1 MSLSDPS
8 AVPDAASV
16 TRNRLVLVVYTSAIF
31 VSALLLFSVQPLFTK
46 MVLPRLGGS
55 PAVWSVA
62 MVFFQSLLLGGYAY
76 AHYLMQLRNR
86 MLPVVIHLV
95 LLVVALLTLPLSIA
109 GGWGE
114 PPTSGYAFWLLGLF
128 AVSIGLPFF
137 ALAANNPLLQAWF
150 VRTGHPNGPDPY
162 FLYASSNIGSFLA
175 LLSYPVLLEPM
186 FTLRTQ
192 NLIWTG
198 GYGLLIVL
206 IAACG
211 VLLLRSPVMAVADVG
226 AEAID
231 APAPPWI
238 LRARWIFLAAVPS
251 GLLIAVTAHI
261 STDVAAAPLLWVLPL
276 SLYLL
281 TWVLVFQSRPLLPH
295 KWILLLQPLAIAG
308 VIVLLAVGGEQNL
321 LLTLGGHQ
329 LCFFVIAMACH
340 GELARTRPAAKYL
353 TGFYVA
359 LSFGG
364 MVGGLFAGLIAPF
377 TFSWIA
383 EYPILLACAAL
394 CRPPGGN
401 ERLARWSNWYWPL
414 LAVLAVAL
422 IAPTYNT
429 GKVFTWLDTNRV
441 WVIGAVG
448 VLSALL
454 ALGLNAN
461 RWKIF
466 ATVAVALALIRAY
479 PSDDGRVE
487 TVRSFFGVH
496 KIVVTSNGQYHVLM
510 HGTTIYGAE
519 KYQNDDGTPVTG
531 RPEPITYYHK
541 DGGIGQAIAAMRERK
556 GGPLRV
562 AVIGLGSGTLACA
575 SEPGETWK
583 FFEIDQTMV
592 DTAKDPKYFTYISKC
607 EPDMKPVIGDARL
620 TFAKEAAGTLRPDH
634 RRRLF
639 VGCDPDPSRDRGGDG
654 DLQGQ
659 AGAAGRCGDA
669 CVQPASRTGQRR
681 GRHRRR
687 QRSQELGL
695 QRGYQ
700 PRRGIHLLDHGGG
713 LGARGGRCRQAGVVG
728 PMGTDRSR
736 RQPAGL
742 DRRLLQRARRG
753 VAAAEEGRGVSL
765 KRTIRRLVRN
775 HSRLSLLAARHDQPE
790 TIVKKLALSFMAGAG
805 ALLATSAFAA
815 PLSNGLTALPDSNI
829 EQVRMVCN
837 ENGRCWRERSE
848 RRVIVREFLR

>member
-1 MSLSDPS
+1 MSSPDPS
-8 AVPDAASV
+8 AATDQPSAS
-16 TRNRLVLVVYTSAIF
+16 RNRLVLIVYTTAIF

-62 MVFFQSLLLGGYAY
+62 MVFFQSLLLAGYAY
-76 AHYLMQLRNR
+76 AHYLMRLRNR
-86 MLPVVIHLV
+86 MLPAAIHLV
-95 LLVVALLTLPLSIA
+95 LLVIALLSLPLSIA
-109 GGWGE
+109 SGWGE
-114 PPTSGYAFWLLGLF
+114 PPTSGYAPWLLGLF
-128 AVSIGLPFF
+128 TVSIGLPFF

-150 VRTGHPNGPDPY
+150 VRTGHPSGPDPY

-206 IAACG
+206 IAACA
-211 VLLLRSPVMAVADVG
+211 VLLLRSPAG
-226 AEAID
+226 AGIAQTEDTD

-295 KWILLLQPLAIAG
+295 KWMLMLQPLAITG

-377 TFSWIA
+377 AFSWIA
-383 EYPILLACAAL
+383 EYPILLGAAAL
-394 CRPPGGN
+394 CRPPGGH
-401 ERLARWSNWYWPL
+401 ERFARWSGWYWPF
-414 LAVLAVAL
+414 LAVLAMAL
-422 IAPTYNT
+422 IAPSWSD
-429 GKVFTWLDTNRV
+429 GKVMHWLDDNRV
-441 WVIGAVG
+441 WMIGAVG

-466 ATVAVALALIRAY
+466 ATVALALVLVRAY
-479 PSDDGRVE
+479 PADNGRVE

-496 KIVVTSNGQYHVLM
+496 KIVVTPHGQYHVLM
-510 HGTTIYGAE
+510 HGTTIHGAQ
-519 KYQNDDGTPVTG
+519 KFQNDDGTPVTG
-531 RPEPITYYHK
+531 RPEPITYYHA
-541 DGGIGQAIAAMRERK
+541 DGGIGQAIAGVRERK
-556 GGPLRV
+556 GAALRV

-592 DTAKDPKYFTYISKC
+592 DTARDPKYFSYIQNC
-607 EPDMKPVIGDARL
+607 EPDLKPVIGDARL
-620 TFAKEAAGTLRPDH
+620 TFAREPDGVYDLIIVDAYSSDAIPIHLATKEAMAIYKAKLAPQGAVVMHVSNRHLELASVVVGIAVANGLKSWVYSEDSNRDNEYIFATSVVVCARAEADVGKLASSDEWALTEADKNQRVWTDDYSNVLGAVY
-634 RRRLF
+634 RRL
-639 VGCDPDPSRDRGGDG
+639 RDG
-654 DLQGQ
+654 
-659 AGAAGRCGDA
+659 
-669 CVQPASRTGQRR
+669 
-681 GRHRRR
+681 
-687 QRSQELGL
+687 
-695 QRGYQ
+695 
-700 PRRGIHLLDHGGG
+700 
-713 LGARGGRCRQAGVVG
+713 
-728 PMGTDRSR
+728 
-736 RQPAGL
+736 
-742 DRRLLQRARRG
+742 
-753 VAAAEEGRGVSL
+753 
-765 KRTIRRLVRN
+765 
-775 HSRLSLLAARHDQPE
+775 
-790 TIVKKLALSFMAGAG
+790 
-805 ALLATSAFAA
+805 
-815 PLSNGLTALPDSNI
+815 
-829 EQVRMVCN
+829 EQ
-837 ENGRCWRERSE
+837 
-848 RRVIVREFLR
+848 

>member
-1 MSLSDPS
+1 MDSSDRSVVADRLSIR
-8 AVPDAASV
+8 
-16 TRNRLVLVVYTSAIF
+16 RNRLVLVVYTAAIF
-31 VSALLLFSVQPLFTK
+31 TSALLLFSVQPLFTK

-76 AHYLMQLRNR
+76 AHYLMQIRNR
-86 MLPVVIHLV
+86 AIPVVVHLV
-95 LLVVALLTLPLSIA
+95 LLVCAVLTLPLSIA
-109 GGWGE
+109 NGWSE

-150 VRTGHPNGPDPY
+150 VRTGHPDGPDPY

-192 NLIWTG
+192 NLIWTSI
-198 GYGLLIVL
+198 YALLIFL

-211 VLLLRSPVMAVADVG
+211 VLLLRSPASAVVDTLAEDIDV
-226 AEAID
+226 
-231 APAPPWI
+231 PAPPWTVR
-238 LRARWIFLAAVPS
+238 LRWIFLAAVPS

-295 KWILLLQPLAIAG
+295 KWMLMAQPLAITG

-383 EYPILLACAAL
+383 EYPILVALAAL
-394 CRPPGGN
+394 CRPPAD
-401 ERLARWSNWYWPL
+401 ERWPRWSRWYWPV
-414 LAVLAVAL
+414 LAVAAVAL
-422 IAPTYNT
+422 IAPSWSS
-429 GKVFTWLDTNRV
+429 GKVATWLGEHRV

-466 ATVAVALALIRAY
+466 ATIAVGLVLIRVY
-479 PSDDGRVE
+479 PVDEGRVE

-496 KIVVTSNGQYHVLM
+496 KIVVTPSGQYHVLM
-510 HGTTIYGAE
+510 HGTTIHGAE
-519 KYQNDDGTPVTG
+519 KFQNDDGTLIAG
-531 RPEPITYYHK
+531 RPEPITYYHR
-541 DGGIGQAIAAMRERK
+541 DGGIGQAIAAVRERK
-556 GGPLRV
+556 GLPLRV
-562 AVIGLGSGTLACA
+562 AVIGLGSGTLTCA
-575 SEPGETWK
+575 SEPGESWK
-583 FFEIDQTMV
+583 FFEIDQSMV
-592 DTAKDPKYFTYISKC
+592 DTARDPKYFTYIQNC
-607 EPDMKPVIGDARL
+607 APDLEPVIGDARL
-620 TFAKEAAGTLRPDH
+620 TFAREPDGIYDLIIVDAYSSDAIPIHLATVEAMEIYKDKLAPQGAVVMHVSNRHLELSSVVVGIAEANDLKSWVYSEDSGRDSEYIFATSVVVSAREEADVGKLASSDKWALTEADENQRVWTDDYSNVLGAVW
-634 RRRLF
+634 RRL
-639 VGCDPDPSRDRGGDG
+639 RDG
-654 DLQGQ
+654 
-659 AGAAGRCGDA
+659 
-669 CVQPASRTGQRR
+669 
-681 GRHRRR
+681 
-687 QRSQELGL
+687 
-695 QRGYQ
+695 
-700 PRRGIHLLDHGGG
+700 
-713 LGARGGRCRQAGVVG
+713 
-728 PMGTDRSR
+728 
-736 RQPAGL
+736 
-742 DRRLLQRARRG
+742 
-753 VAAAEEGRGVSL
+753 EE
-765 KRTIRRLVRN
+765 
-775 HSRLSLLAARHDQPE
+775 
-790 TIVKKLALSFMAGAG
+790 
-805 ALLATSAFAA
+805 
-815 PLSNGLTALPDSNI
+815 
-829 EQVRMVCN
+829 
-837 ENGRCWRERSE
+837 
-848 RRVIVREFLR
+848 

>member
-1 MSLSDPS
+1 MTSPDSS
-8 AVPDAASV
+8 AVADQPAAG
-16 TRNRLVLVVYTSAIF
+16 RNRLVLIVYTSAIF

-62 MVFFQSLLLGGYAY
+62 MVFFQSLLLAGYGY
-76 AHYLMQLRNR
+76 AHYLMQIRNR
-86 MLPVVIHLV
+86 VVPVAIHLV
-95 LLVVALLTLPLSIA
+95 LLVIALLSLPLSIA

-114 PPTSGYAFWLLGLF
+114 PPASGYAFWLLGLF

-150 VRTGHPNGPDPY
+150 VRSGHPSGPDPY

-198 GYGLLIVL
+198 VYGLLIVL

-211 VLLLRSPVMAVADVG
+211 MLLLGSKASAAVDILADDT
-226 AEAID
+226 D
-231 APAPPWI
+231 APAPPWV

-295 KWILLLQPLAIAG
+295 KWMLALQPLAITG

-364 MVGGLFAGLIAPF
+364 MLGGLFAGLFAPYA
-377 TFSWIA
+377 FSWVA

-394 CRPPGGN
+394 CRPPGGD
-401 ERLARWSNWYWPL
+401 ERLSRWSIWYWPF
-414 LAVLAVAL
+414 LAVVAVAL
-422 IAPTYNT
+422 IAPSYSE
-429 GKVFTWLDTNRV
+429 GAVMTWLDEYRV
-441 WVIGAVG
+441 WMIGAVG
-448 VLSALL
+448 ALSALL

-466 ATVAVALALIRAY
+466 ATVVVALVLIRAY
-479 PSDDGRVE
+479 PADDGRVE

-496 KIVVTSNGQYHVLM
+496 KIVVTPHGQYHVLM
-510 HGTTIYGAE
+510 HGTTIHGAQ
-519 KYQNDDGTPVTG
+519 KFQNDDGTPITG

-541 DGGIGQAIAAMRERK
+541 DGGIGLAIAAIRERK
-556 GGPLRV
+556 AAPLRV

-575 SEPGETWK
+575 AEPGETWK
-583 FFEIDQTMV
+583 FFEIDQSMV
-592 DTAKDPKYFTYISKC
+592 DTARDPKYFTYIQNC
-607 EPDMKPVIGDARL
+607 APDLKPVIGDARL
-620 TFAKEAAGTLRPDH
+620 TFAREPDGVYDLIIVDAYSSDAIPIHLATEEAMAIYKQKLAPQGAVVMHVSNRHLELASVIVGIAEANDLKSWVYSEDSNRDNEYIFATSVVVSAREEADVGKLASSDVWALTEADEKQRVWTDDYSNVLGALW
-634 RRRLF
+634 RRL
-639 VGCDPDPSRDRGGDG
+639 RDG
-654 DLQGQ
+654 
-659 AGAAGRCGDA
+659 
-669 CVQPASRTGQRR
+669 
-681 GRHRRR
+681 
-687 QRSQELGL
+687 
-695 QRGYQ
+695 
-700 PRRGIHLLDHGGG
+700 
-713 LGARGGRCRQAGVVG
+713 
-728 PMGTDRSR
+728 
-736 RQPAGL
+736 
-742 DRRLLQRARRG
+742 
-753 VAAAEEGRGVSL
+753 
-765 KRTIRRLVRN
+765 
-775 HSRLSLLAARHDQPE
+775 
-790 TIVKKLALSFMAGAG
+790 
-805 ALLATSAFAA
+805 
-815 PLSNGLTALPDSNI
+815 
-829 EQVRMVCN
+829 EQ
-837 ENGRCWRERSE
+837 
-848 RRVIVREFLR
+848 